1 MRGQKL
7 IKLPKKKNDTQE
19 VRIVSL
25 KMGSSNFDRKR
36 KGKGKQRRVSSK
48 EKKDDRASA
57 EGKKE
62 EEK

>member
-7 IKLPKKKNDTQE
+7 IKLPKKKNHTQE

-36 KGKGKQRRVSSK
+36 KGKGKQQRVSSK